1 MLPSAASAGVRGTS
15 TYYKY
20 LPYRDLAEK
29 IITRLLEIEGVK
41 EFGLVGNFNFSLEGT
56 TAYPT
61 VLVETLFMSDPE
73 DMAMLKNPRI
83 RRQMM
88 AKVVKGLEDY
98 LKYCRKIDKQ

>member
-1 MLPSAASAGVRGTS
+1 
-15 TYYKY
+15 
-20 LPYRDLAEK
+20 
-29 IITRLLEIEGVK
+29 
-41 EFGLVGNFNFSLEGT
+41 
-56 TAYPT
+56 
-61 VLVETLFMSDPE
+61 MSDPE